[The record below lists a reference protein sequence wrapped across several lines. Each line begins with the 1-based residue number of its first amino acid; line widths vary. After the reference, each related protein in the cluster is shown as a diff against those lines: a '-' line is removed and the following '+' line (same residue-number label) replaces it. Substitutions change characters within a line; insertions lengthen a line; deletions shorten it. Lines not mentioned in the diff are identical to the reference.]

1 MMQNTDESSRK
12 NLKYRELY
20 DALCGQIPDLL
31 KKGTVFFTQMQIQD
45 RYGVSRQTVLRAL
58 RQMEADGLIV
68 SRRGSGTPLTGLLPE
83 TEKNQVVLLLSSD
96 SSYTYPSL
104 INDVSSVL
112 RAARYS
118 ISICASH
125 GSLREEREILTRLC
139 ADPPRGLLLECCH
152 SALPTPNADLIGA
165 LSARKTAVAV
175 IGGVCPNLAGLVS
188 VREDDRSA
196 GQALCRHFLRCG
208 HRQLGGIFLSDTSR
222 GQERYF
228 GFVCAL
234 KEAGYL
240 PLPEDI
246 LWLTRDIF
254 TDIEEKEPRH
264 LLAVL
269 QHFLMRRAHS
279 LTGILCQNDLIAW
292 YLGRACRAAG
302 IRVPEDLS
310 IGGFDGSYLSQAGGV
325 SLVSMAHEKHEP
337 GQSAAR
343 TLIRAMSGQYSPPD
357 SVPWILRP
365 GKSIRAI

>member
-1 MMQNTDESSRK
+1 MMQNTGNSCRK
-12 NLKYRELY
+12 NLKYQELY
-20 DALCGQIPDLL
+20 GALCGQIPDLL
-31 KKGTVFFTQMQIQD
+31 KKGTAFFTQLQIQE

-68 SRRGSGTPLTGLLPE
+68 SRRGSGTTLTGLLPE

-104 INDVSSVL
+104 INDVSSAL

-152 SALPTPNADLIGA
+152 SALPTPNADLIGI
-165 LSARKTAVAV
+165 LSARKTAIAV
-175 IGGVCPNLAGLVS
+175 IGGVCPNLTGLVS
-188 VREDDRSA
+188 VREDDRDA
-196 GQALCRHFLRCG
+196 GQALCRYFLRCG

-246 LWLTRDIF
+246 LWLTGDIF
-254 TDIEEKEPRH
+254 TDI
-264 LLAVL
+264 
-269 QHFLMRRAHS
+269 
-279 LTGILCQNDLIAW
+279 
-292 YLGRACRAAG
+292 
-302 IRVPEDLS
+302 
-310 IGGFDGSYLSQAGGV
+310 
-325 SLVSMAHEKHEP
+325 
-337 GQSAAR
+337 
-343 TLIRAMSGQYSPPD
+343 
-357 SVPWILRP
+357 
-365 GKSIRAI
+365 